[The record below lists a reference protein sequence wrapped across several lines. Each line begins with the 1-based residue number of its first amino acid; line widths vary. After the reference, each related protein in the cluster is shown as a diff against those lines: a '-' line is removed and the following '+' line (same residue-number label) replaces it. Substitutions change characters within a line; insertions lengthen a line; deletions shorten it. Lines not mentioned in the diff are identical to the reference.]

1 MPKIQDDRVVIYVS
15 LSFDP
20 IFRRHPLRLHL
31 IEARIELQEVD
42 RKHRS
47 ESGILSQNKD
57 KSAIILPRK
66 GSLVFGREY
75 NLVSHLSLPLQ
86 PLEEG
91 YKVQKGMC
99 SLGKFRSV
107 CQMFCVQKHKNSDL
121 IVSPSTGTS
130 RGFFQK
136 GNFLTDLPLSSF
148 TKKKLRRHSNAVS
161 L

>member
-1 MPKIQDDRVVIYVS
+1 MSIVPQIQEDRVVIYVS
-15 LSFDP
+15 LSFHP
-20 IFRRHPLRLHL
+20 FFRRHPFRLHL

-91 YKVQKGMC
+91 YKVQRGMC

-107 CQMFCVQKHKNSDL
+107 YQLFCVQIH
-121 IVSPSTGTS
+121 
-130 RGFFQK
+130 
-136 GNFLTDLPLSSF
+136 
-148 TKKKLRRHSNAVS
+148 KKLLFDCFPFYRHKTRFLLERQFSNRVAIVFFY
-161 L
+161 